1 MENNYRHEYK
11 FLISKNAAA
20 LLKMRLPHIMQRD
33 PHAGI
38 HGQYTIRSLYFDD
51 PNYTAFRDKVDGVDN
66 RTKYRIRCY
75 NGNTSVCRLER
86 KEKKGHLTR
95 KTGQSITPQQAAA
108 LQSRVFSDLPEGLA
122 QELRLRC
129 AGDGLQPMVLVDYDR
144 TPFVCANG
152 NTRITLDENLR
163 TRPYCADLFSPA
175 TGMFPVLEDGEVI
188 LEVKFDDFLPGYLS
202 EVLSDIP
209 KIPMAFSKFAMCL
222 NLI

>member
-1 MENNYRHEYK
+1 MENNFRHEYK
-11 FLISKNAAA
+11 FLISKNAAI

-75 NGNTSVCRLER
+75 NGDTSVCRLER

-95 KTGQSITPQQAAA
+95 KTGQSISPQQAAA
-108 LQSRVFSDLPEGLA
+108 LQKRMLSDLPEGLA

-129 AGDGLQPMVLVDYDR
+129 ASNGLQPMVLVDYDR
-144 TPFVCANG
+144 TPFVSANG

-163 TRPYCADLFSPA
+163 TRPYCADLFSPS
-175 TGMFPVLEDGEVI
+175 TGMLPVLEDGEVI

-209 KIPMAFSKFAMCL
+209 KIPMAFSKFAMCM